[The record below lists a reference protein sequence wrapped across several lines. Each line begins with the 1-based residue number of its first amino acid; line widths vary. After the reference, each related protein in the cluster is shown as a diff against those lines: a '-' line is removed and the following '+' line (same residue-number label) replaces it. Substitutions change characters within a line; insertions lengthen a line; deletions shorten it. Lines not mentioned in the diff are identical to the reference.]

1 MKQNR
6 LKKMVS
12 DAVTEK
18 TYSCEDLV
26 QMRKVVACIPEMFQ
40 AVEVD
45 KKMLKRRMED
55 IIDRSGNSLNSILK
69 YLELKL
75 VKGKKL
81 EWEYDNDQSM
91 LDDLIVID
99 SKTFHSGLD
108 HMILILSEIEKKNN
122 TDSEENERRLKE
134 LFREKENLNNKI
146 NQINLK
152 NSIHENK
159 VLENLQQILS
169 LEYFNNLKSG
179 ETSQVYIQ
187 MCEMLEDMGI
197 QILWS
202 SEKEVDEVEF
212 QVFKTRKE
220 RENMGGKPCFKRGT
234 EVVLRGMKYQLVSED
249 NLEREDLGYS
259 K

>member
-6 LKKMVS
+6 LKKMVL
-12 DAVTEK
+12 DAVSEK
-18 TYSCEDLV
+18 TYSSEDLV
-26 QMRKVVACIPEMFQ
+26 QMRKVIACIPEMFN

-45 KKMLKRRMED
+45 KKMLKKRMED

-75 VKGKKL
+75 VKGRKL

-108 HMILILSEIEKKNN
+108 HMIHVLTEIERKNN
-122 TDSEENERRLKE
+122 VISEENERKLKE

-152 NSIHENK
+152 NSLYENK
-159 VLENLQQILS
+159 VLESLQQILS
-169 LEYFNNLKSG
+169 LEYFNNSKSG

-197 QILWS
+197 QVVWS
-202 SEKEVDEVEF
+202 REGEVDEVEF

-220 RENMGGKPCFKRGT
+220 REYMGGKPCFKRGA
-234 EVVLRGMKYQLVSED
+234 EVVLQGMKYQLVSED
-249 NLEREDLGYS
+249 NLES
-259 K
+259 KDVGNSK